1 MAWGWAK
8 GGPEKAG
15 NGGMYCIG
23 LLRPGLWTVWCPED
37 YLLDY
42 KTVLVHEQ
50 NQLPETIRE
59 DLKQV
64 DQMLSVFCNPRPR
77 SCQPVAGA
85 PRNYMS
91 LFFFPE
97 EWGTRTC

>member
-15 NGGMYCIG
+15 NGGMCCIG

-50 NQLPETIRE
+50 NQLPETSGKI
-59 DLKQV
+59 
-64 DQMLSVFCNPRPR
+64 
-77 SCQPVAGA
+77 
-85 PRNYMS
+85 
-91 LFFFPE
+91 
-97 EWGTRTC
+97 